1 MSDVQTLDP
10 WLDAERVA
18 LRLREPGAELL
29 VVLGAESWCGKC
41 QRLKPAFD
49 RLATSMPKYVLP
61 LWLDIE
67 DHAEFLKGFVPPDLP
82 LLLRWHAGNCVQAA
96 VIEDIDPNALP
107 QQRVRLRTL
116 TLDDQSLIDP
126 AADEPVQL
134 PQLWTEFASEAWAAD
149 E

>member
-1 MSDVQTLDP
+1 MKDTQTLDP

-49 RLATSMPKYVLP
+49 QLAMSMPKHVVP

-67 DHAEFLKGFVPPDLP
+67 DHAEFLNGFVPPDLP
-82 LLLRWHAGNCVQAA
+82 LLLRWQAGNCVQAA
-96 VIEDIDPNALP
+96 VIQDIDLKASPDE
-107 QQRVRLRTL
+107 RVRLQIL
-116 TLDDQSLIDP
+116 TLGAQSLLDP
-126 AADEPVQL
+126 DEQEPVQL
-134 PQLWTEFASEAWAAD
+134 PPLWAEFASEAWAGD
-149 E
+149 